1 MTSLIFL
8 LFIAIALAIITA
20 KSIVI
25 VKESER
31 LVVFRL
37 GQLLRVD
44 DPGRRILIP
53 FVDKGV
59 KVSIESIPKWRRLPK
74 KELDEKAV
82 EMASQDNG

>member
-1 MTSLIFL
+1 MTSLLFL
-8 LFIAIALAIITA
+8 LFIAIALAIIAA

-25 VKESER
+25 VKETER

-44 DPGRRILIP
+44 DPGQRILIP
-53 FVDKGV
+53 FVDIGV
-59 KVSIESIPKWRRLPK
+59 KVSIESIPKWRRLLK

-82 EMASQDNG
+82 EMASQDKR